1 MLDAVAFVPYL
12 FAQMD
17 EPLTPTPADTL
28 PSSIYLEL
36 AYALRKNLPAPATD
50 SPEDAARRERAAI
63 GHAAS
68 LLPATSDE
76 ANLAALYVAASAQA
90 LDCVRL
96 GRLYP
101 NDPAVVLKCAA
112 QCGSMMRQARAFR
125 TALDRAQTERRKR
138 GAVPDA
144 EATGQQ
150 ALALVADA
158 LAQAPPPEP
167 RQPSPIAEAERYALQ
182 HRKRAVLIRR
192 LGHLPPKFGWLAPE
206 VAHAVATG
214 TTPILRSLDQAAR
227 GPVAAV
233 AA

>member
-1 MLDAVAFVPYL
+1 
-12 FAQMD
+12 MD
-17 EPLTPTPADTL
+17 QSLTPTPADTL

-36 AYALRKNLPAPATD
+36 AYTLRKNLPAPATD

-63 GHAAS
+63 EHAAS

-76 ANLAALYVAASAQA
+76 ANLAALYIAASAQA

-112 QCGSMMRQARAFR
+112 QCASMMRQARAFR

-158 LAQAPPPEP
+158 PARAPPPEP
-167 RQPSPIAEAERYALQ
+167 PQPNPIAEAERYALQ
-182 HRKRAVLIRR
+182 HRKRAALIRR
-192 LGHLPPKFGWLAPE
+192 LGRLPPKFGWLEPE
-206 VAHAVATG
+206 VVHAVATG
-214 TTPILRSLDQAAR
+214 TTPVLCALDQASR
-227 GPVAAV
+227 GPVTAA

>member
-1 MLDAVAFVPYL
+1 
-12 FAQMD
+12 MD
-17 EPLTPTPADTL
+17 QPPTPTPAAAL
-28 PSSIYLEL
+28 PSPIYLEL
-36 AYALRKNLPAPATD
+36 AYTLRKNLPAPVTD

-112 QCGSMMRQARAFR
+112 QCASMMRQARAFR

-138 GAVPDA
+138 GAAPDA

-150 ALALVADA
+150 APAPVADA

-167 RQPSPIAEAERYALQ
+167 PQPSPIAEAERYALH
-182 HRKRAVLIRR
+182 HRKRAVLVRR

-214 TTPILRSLDQAAR
+214 TTPILRALDQASQ